1 MPKILIIDDD
11 EDLRS
16 LLTIYFEGLG
26 FNATCANDGD
36 EGLTQAREHQPDVI
50 ILDINMPTLDGF
62 NTLRALKNNAA
73 TEHIPVVVLS
83 SFDHVDNRTMVHK
96 TGCAA
101 FVNKPVELDQLRN
114 FVERALND
122 SNS

>member
-1 MPKILIIDDD
+1 MTKILIIDDD

-26 FNATCANDGD
+26 FDAPHANDGD
-36 EGLTQAREHQPDVI
+36 EGLKQAAKHKPDII

-101 FVNKPVELDQLRN
+101 FVNKPVELNQLRK
-114 FVERALND
+114 FVDQALSD
-122 SNS
+122 ADA